1 MNFRATNYLRSAWR
15 DRQLEVLQPIPDTRR
30 WQEMRGV
37 RLMDWLS
44 DQNGPQPV
52 AVTGINGF
60 VLATS
65 DGLRAIEFVHNY
77 AIPEDLWD
85 FVLDSPPSP

>member
-1 MNFRATNYLRSAWR
+1 MV
-15 DRQLEVLQPIPDTRR
+15 QQP
-30 WQEMRGV
+30 
-37 RLMDWLS
+37 
-44 DQNGPQPV
+44 N

-77 AIPEDLWD
+77 EIPEDLWD
-85 FVLDSPPSP
+85 FVPDVQ